1 MNKNL
6 ELLSYSRKFE
16 VTKNS
21 ENEYEISHKMTNLG
35 AIINQKNE
43 IKYYV
48 TGCYDS
54 GCDWKN
60 IELEYFMELKEFCE
74 LMIK

>member
-6 ELLSYSRKFE
+6 ELLSYSRKFQIKKTE
-16 VTKNS
+16 
-21 ENEYEISHKMTNLG
+21 ENVYKIEHTMTNLG
-35 AIINQKNE
+35 ATINKDNE

-54 GCDWKN
+54 GCDWEQ
-60 IELEYFMELKEFCE
+60 IDLEYFIELKEFCE

>member
-54 GCDWKN
+54 GCDWRS